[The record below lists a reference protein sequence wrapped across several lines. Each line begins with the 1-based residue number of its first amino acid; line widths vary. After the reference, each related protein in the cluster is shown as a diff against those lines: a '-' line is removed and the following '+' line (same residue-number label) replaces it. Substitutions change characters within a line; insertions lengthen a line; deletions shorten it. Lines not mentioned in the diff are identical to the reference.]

1 MNFVFNLPVLG
12 IQLYMHQCLMVITC
26 GHLPSYQC
34 CYWNLNYISI
44 TSFPWKIFRNDMS
57 LFKANDPKISAPQN
71 IMVWTKKW
79 KVSLISRQPSFNEV
93 HISNISPFRLIM
105 QSMMWNYYGIPIWA
119 PFIFVVW
126 LWLVEQIL
134 VRPKGMPRISLGY
147 PCWTLGLR
155 PSP

>member
-34 CYWNLNYISI
+34 WYWNLNYISI

-79 KVSLISRQPSFNEV
+79 KVSLISRQWSSHLQHFSF
-93 HISNISPFRLIM
+93 PF
-105 QSMMWNYYGIPIWA
+105 NYAKYDVELLWDSYLG
-119 PFIFVVW
+119 PFHFCGMA
-126 LWLVEQIL
+126 LV
-134 VRPKGMPRISLGY
+134 G
-147 PCWTLGLR
+147 WTNTC
-155 PSP
+155 